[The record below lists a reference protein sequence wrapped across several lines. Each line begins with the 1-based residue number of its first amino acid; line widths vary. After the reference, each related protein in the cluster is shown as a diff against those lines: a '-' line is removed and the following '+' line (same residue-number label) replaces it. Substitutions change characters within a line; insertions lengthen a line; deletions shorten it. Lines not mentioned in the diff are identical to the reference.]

1 MPKDEDV
8 KAAMHHSEAEH
19 SIKLPK
25 KDKSK
30 KVWII
35 ISIILV
41 LALVGAG
48 VYGYLKMRDYNKQ
61 INDLKAQVTTLQDGK
76 KALEDAA
83 SAAAAAAAKAVVKVS
98 TTNYLEVKELGY
110 KLPLSEDIKDLQY
123 FVNGTTTFFS
133 TGSLQSKA
141 WAADKGDP
149 GKYCSLGT
157 LPLGAVSKF
166 ADATEAGPTQQK
178 ALSGFVLGY
187 APPQANCSTNQA
199 TIDLQTTQK
208 ASFVKAFEKA
218 EKI

>member
-35 ISIILV
+35 ISIVLA

-48 VYGYLKMRDYNKQ
+48 VYGYLKMEDYNKQ

-76 KALEDAA
+76 KAFEDAA
-83 SAAAAAAAKAVVKVS
+83 SAAAKIVVKAS
-98 TTNYLEVKELGY
+98 ATNYLEVKELGY
-110 KLPLSEDIKDLQY
+110 KLPLSDDIKDLQY
-123 FVNGTTTFFS
+123 FVNDTTTFFS

-141 WAADKGDP
+141 WAVDKGDP

-157 LPLGAVSKF
+157 LPLGAISKF

>member
-1 MPKDEDV
+1 MTKDEDV

-35 ISIILV
+35 ISIILA
-41 LALVGAG
+41 LAIVGAG
-48 VYGYLKMRDYNKQ
+48 IYGYLKMRDYNKQ
-61 INDLKAQVTTLQDGK
+61 INDLKAQVMTLQDGK

-83 SAAAAAAAKAVVKVS
+83 SAAAKIVVKAA

-110 KLPLSEDIKDLQY
+110 KLPLSDDIKDLQY

-141 WAADKGDP
+141 WAVDKGDP

-157 LPLGAVSKF
+157 LPLGAISKF
-166 ADATEAGPTQQK
+166 ADVTEAGPTQQK

>member
-35 ISIILV
+35 ISIILA
-41 LALVGAG
+41 LAIVGAG
-48 VYGYLKMRDYNKQ
+48 IYGFLKMRDYNKQ
-61 INDLKAQVTTLQDGK
+61 IDDLKAQVTTLQDGK

-83 SAAAAAAAKAVVKVS
+83 SAAAKIVVKAA

-110 KLPLSEDIKDLQY
+110 KLPLSDDIKDLQY

-141 WAADKGDP
+141 WAVDKGDP

-157 LPLGAVSKF
+157 LPLGAISKF
-166 ADATEAGPTQQK
+166 ADVTEAGPTQQK

>member
-35 ISIILV
+35 ISIVLA
-41 LALVGAG
+41 LALVGVG
-48 VYGYLKMRDYNKQ
+48 VYGFLKMRDYNKQ

-83 SAAAAAAAKAVVKVS
+83 SAAAAAAAKAAVKAS
-98 TTNYLEVKELGY
+98 ATNYLEVKELGY

-123 FVNGTTTFFS
+123 FVDGTTTSFS

-141 WAADKGDP
+141 YAADQSEP
-149 GKYCSLGT
+149 GMYCSIGFS
-157 LPLGAVSKF
+157 PLGKVSRF
-166 ADATEAGPTQQK
+166 ANATDAGPTQQK

-187 APPQANCSTNQA
+187 SSPQADCSSNQ
-199 TIDLQTTQK
+199 TVITLQNAQR
-208 ASFVKAFEKA
+208 ASFLKAFEKA

>member
-8 KAAMHHSEAEH
+8 KAAMHHGENEH

-35 ISIILV
+35 ISIV
-41 LALVGAG
+41 LALAIVGAG
-48 VYGYLKMRDYNKQ
+48 IYGYLKMRDYNKQ

-83 SAAAAAAAKAVVKVS
+83 SAAAKIVVKAA

-110 KLPLSEDIKDLQY
+110 KLPLSDDIKDLQY

-141 WAADKGDP
+141 WAVDKGDP

-157 LPLGAVSKF
+157 LPLGAISKF

-187 APPQANCSTNQA
+187 APPQANCSANQA

>member
-35 ISIILV
+35 ISIVLA

-48 VYGYLKMRDYNKQ
+48 VYGYLKMEDYNKQ

-83 SAAAAAAAKAVVKVS
+83 SAAAKIVVKAA

-110 KLPLSEDIKDLQY
+110 KLPLSADIKDLQY

-141 WAADKGDP
+141 WAVDKGDP

-157 LPLGAVSKF
+157 LPLGAISKF
-166 ADATEAGPTQQK
+166 ADVTEAGPTQQK

>member
-35 ISIILV
+35 LSIVLV

-48 VYGYLKMRDYNKQ
+48 IYGFLKMRDYNKQ
-61 INDLKAQVTTLQDGK
+61 IDDLKAQVTTLQDGK

-83 SAAAAAAAKAVVKVS
+83 SAAAKIVVKAA

-110 KLPLSEDIKDLQY
+110 KLPLSADIKDLQY

-141 WAADKGDP
+141 WAVDKGDP

-157 LPLGAVSKF
+157 LPLGAISKF
-166 ADATEAGPTQQK
+166 ADVTEAGPTQQK

>member
-35 ISIILV
+35 ISIVLA

-48 VYGYLKMRDYNKQ
+48 VYGYLKMEDYNKQ

-83 SAAAAAAAKAVVKVS
+83 SAAAKIVVKAS
-98 TTNYLEVKELGY
+98 ATNYLEVKELGY
-110 KLPLSEDIKDLQY
+110 KLPLSDDIKDLQY
-123 FVNGTTTFFS
+123 FVNDTTTFFS

-141 WAADKGDP
+141 WAVDKGDP

-157 LPLGAVSKF
+157 LPLGAISKF

>member
-8 KAAMHHSEAEH
+8 KAAMHHGENEH

-35 ISIILV
+35 ISIVLA

-48 VYGYLKMRDYNKQ
+48 VYGYLKMEDYNKQ

-83 SAAAAAAAKAVVKVS
+83 SAAAKIVVKAS
-98 TTNYLEVKELGY
+98 ATNYLEVKELGY
-110 KLPLSEDIKDLQY
+110 KLPLSDDIKDLQY
-123 FVNGTTTFFS
+123 FVNGTTTFFA

-141 WAADKGDP
+141 WAVDKGDP

-157 LPLGAVSKF
+157 LPLGAISKF
-166 ADATEAGPTQQK
+166 ADVTEAGPTQQK

-199 TIDLQTTQK
+199 TIDLQSTQK

>member
-35 ISIILV
+35 ISIVLV
-41 LALVGAG
+41 LVLVGAG

-83 SAAAAAAAKAVVKVS
+83 SAAAAAAAKAAVKAS

-123 FVNGTTTFFS
+123 FVDGTTTSFS

-141 WAADKGDP
+141 YAADQSEP
-149 GKYCSLGT
+149 GMYCSIGIS
-157 LPLGAVSKF
+157 PLGKVSRF
-166 ADATEAGPTQQK
+166 ATATEAGPTQQK

-187 APPQANCSTNQA
+187 SSPQANCSNNQA

>member
-19 SIKLPK
+19 NIQLPK

-35 ISIILV
+35 ISIILA
-41 LALVGAG
+41 LAIVGAG
-48 VYGYLKMRDYNKQ
+48 IYSFLKMRDYNKQ
-61 INDLKAQVTTLQDGK
+61 IDDLKAQVATLQDGK

-83 SAAAAAAAKAVVKVS
+83 SAAAKIVVKAA

-110 KLPLSEDIKDLQY
+110 KLPLSDDIKDLQY

-141 WAADKGDP
+141 WAVDKGDP

-157 LPLGAVSKF
+157 LPLGAISKF
-166 ADATEAGPTQQK
+166 ADVTEAGPTQQK

>member
-19 SIKLPK
+19 NIKLPK

-35 ISIILV
+35 ISIILA

-76 KALEDAA
+76 KTLEDAA
-83 SAAAAAAAKAVVKVS
+83 SAAAKIVVKAA

-141 WAADKGDP
+141 WAVDKGDP

-157 LPLGAVSKF
+157 LPLGAISKF
-166 ADATEAGPTQQK
+166 ADVTEAGPTQQK

-199 TIDLQTTQK
+199 TIDLQSTQK

>member
-8 KAAMHHSEAEH
+8 KAAMHHGENEH

-35 ISIILV
+35 ISIV
-41 LALVGAG
+41 LALAIVGAG
-48 VYGYLKMRDYNKQ
+48 IYGYLKMRDYNKQ
-61 INDLKAQVTTLQDGK
+61 INDLKAQVMTLQDGK

-83 SAAAAAAAKAVVKVS
+83 SAAAKIVVKAA

-110 KLPLSEDIKDLQY
+110 KLPLSDDIRDVQY

-141 WAADKGDP
+141 WSADKGDP

-157 LPLGAVSKF
+157 LPLGAISKF

-178 ALSGFVLGY
+178 ALSGFVLGF

-199 TIDLQTTQK
+199 TIDLQATQK
-208 ASFVKAFEKA
+208 ASFIKAFDKA

>member
-1 MPKDEDV
+1 MTKDEDV

-35 ISIILV
+35 ISIILA
-41 LALVGAG
+41 LAIVGAG
-48 VYGYLKMRDYNKQ
+48 IYGFLKMRDYNKQ
-61 INDLKAQVTTLQDGK
+61 IDDLKAQVTTLQDGK

-83 SAAAAAAAKAVVKVS
+83 SAAAKIVVKAA

-110 KLPLSEDIKDLQY
+110 KLPLSDDIKDLQY

-141 WAADKGDP
+141 WAVDKGDP

-157 LPLGAVSKF
+157 LPLGAISKF
-166 ADATEAGPTQQK
+166 ADVTEAGPTQQK